1 MLFHGD
7 EDRLVNDLDIW
18 IDSEKGNAHR
28 CFDALNALMPDSLD
42 FRPSLLAIKGRRIN
56 LRSSRYD
63 VEIFTSMDGVEFDE
77 FFPRCE
83 KYTQNGELLYFVR
96 AQDLLA
102 IKREAYKSYRE
113 RMDKEGK
120 DIAFLENLLRTL
132 P

>member
-7 EDRLVNDLDIW
+7 EDRPVNDLDIW
-18 IDSEKGNAHR
+18 IDSEKGNAYR
-28 CFDALNALMPDSLD
+28 CFDALNAIIPNSLD
-42 FRPSLLAIKGRRIN
+42 FRPNSLAIKGRKIN
-56 LRSSRYD
+56 LRGSRYD

-77 FFPRCE
+77 SFTRCE
-83 KYTQNGELLYFVR
+83 KYTHNGEPLYFVIVR
-96 AQDLLA
+96 DLLA

-120 DIAFLENLLRTL
+120 DIAFLENLLRTS